1 MKLRVGDIEM
11 DSEAGVTFARGNADP
26 SRPAHDRECSPYQ
39 LLGMTLP
46 ALPAGVYWGLSA
58 IGLAAV
64 VGSVALL
71 PALLAQSVFLAML
84 LPPMLGLAL
93 GSAVIAQRAGSS
105 ARPSLALPEAHEL
118 RATRI
123 AALLSTA
130 VSPLGVERIAAALG
144 WTEDAV
150 VTGLGVLIERE
161 RVREDLDLDTGH
173 WVYAL
178 ATRADALTPAALP
191 IRERQNPILGR
202 ASRDRD

>member
-1 MKLRVGDIEM
+1 MLALSAAGHDL
-11 DSEAGVTFARGNADP
+11 AGVAGGR
-26 SRPAHDRECSPYQ
+26 
-39 LLGMTLP
+39 LL
-46 ALPAGVYWGLSA
+46 GLSA
-58 IGLAAV
+58 IGLAAA
-64 VGSVALL
+64 VGIVALL
-71 PALLAQSVFLAML
+71 PALLAQSAFLAMCTL
-84 LPPMLGLAL
+84 RPPMLGLAL
-93 GSAVIAQRAGSS
+93 GSAVIAQRAGSR

-191 IRERQNPILGR
+191 IHERQNAILGR
-202 ASRDRD
+202 TPRDSD